1 MKGYKKRKTTC
12 FKNGNIPHNKGVRY
26 LTDDTLPS
34 SSAASVPVTRRMD
47 ADKFSLIAVTK
58 PTNGGLQ
65 SIQAPDCNGTPGSA
79 KILRPSSKAKL
90 DLKETELNEHDG
102 TRIICMKK
110 NVEMW
115 NDIIHRHGNQVNICD
130 RPEFQIANERKWGL
144 AWKHTIMCQNCSF
157 KSPEYKLY
165 EEIKT
170 NKPGPN
176 PAAVNMMFQAGLQDT
191 PMGNTRARYLLAA
204 TDIPPPSKTSMQRA
218 SNIVGKA
225 TVELNEID
233 MIDKLKLVRQVNV
246 MRGVQH
252 PEQIN
257 VAFDA
262 RYNAIRY
269 GHEKKPGQS
278 SSQAVGIA
286 CETITE
292 KKYIVGATVENKLC
306 WTGAWLKGKGF
317 DVQCPGGHVDCTA
330 NLSPVAPH
338 SEYEMAKEIGKK
350 FVLQEILIRHATTD
364 GDAQAA
370 AGFQDAYN
378 ILHPMWKVERLSDPI
393 HLGRLQFKRC
403 NSAIFSENMF
413 PGIRT
418 REGKRLKQKIF
429 SQDIKARCSLIFKQ
443 LMEDNSGDVAKIK
456 CQLPQVLD
464 ATLHCYSGD
473 CSKCRRYS
481 KVCGGGSTNSWWM
494 RSAYLGPHQV
504 THLNMTENDK
514 NILLEVLKM
523 KLSCDVVERL

>member
-1 MKGYKKRKTTC
+1 M
-12 FKNGNIPHNKGVRY
+12 
-26 LTDDTLPS
+26 
-34 SSAASVPVTRRMD
+34 
-47 ADKFSLIAVTK
+47 
-58 PTNGGLQ
+58 
-65 SIQAPDCNGTPGSA
+65 
-79 KILRPSSKAKL
+79 
-90 DLKETELNEHDG
+90 
-102 TRIICMKK
+102 
-110 NVEMW
+110 
-115 NDIIHRHGNQVNICD
+115 
-130 RPEFQIANERKWGL
+130 
-144 AWKHTIMCQNCSF
+144 MCKNCSF
-157 KSPEYKLY
+157 KSPEYNLY

-191 PMGNTRARYLLAA
+191 PMGNSRARYLLAA
-204 TDIPPPSKTSMQRA
+204 TDIPPPSRTSMRRA
-218 SNIVGKA
+218 SNTVGKA
-225 TVELNEID
+225 TVQLNEMD
-233 MIDKLKLVRQVNV
+233 MTDKLKLVRQVNV

-262 RYNAIRY
+262 RYNAIRF
-269 GHEKKPGQS
+269 GNEKKPGQS

-286 CETITE
+286 CETLTE
-292 KKYIVGATVENKLC
+292 KQYIVGTTVENKLC

-338 SEYEMAKEIGKK
+338 SEFEMAREIGEK
-350 FVLQEILIRHATTD
+350 FLLQEILIRHATTD

-403 NSAIFSENMF
+403 NSATFSENMF

-464 ATLHCYSGD
+464 ATMCCYSGD
-473 CSKCRRYS
+473 CSKCRHYS
-481 KVCGGGSTNSWWM
+481 KVCGGGITNSWWM

-523 KLSCDVVERL
+523 KLSCDVVERLRLNTNTQKCEAVNRSISVSLPKNVNYSRNFEARVHSAIHRLNNSLGSSLKTKVTHLGGKLSTRTLRALERMDKECTYHQLYQKRPQTRQRILARRGNMIQAHLRYRTQQGNRKSDYCKGLLDTKGDHSYAQV